1 MASPVL
7 ADAEASAPRPVG
19 LILNGMAMSDPGLL
33 VVREGH
39 LFTRIDDL
47 RQLGIE
53 APSAPVLPIEGQ
65 DYVELGHIAGLSAEL
80 DEDRT
85 NLKIS
90 ASPDVFPH
98 LAFGRGNARAALSPI
113 LPAQFLGYDLVL
125 SSQGG
130 HAGLSGLV
138 DLGTSGKWGVLGTTM
153 LLTGQGMHP
162 VRLDTSFRRE
172 FPDRR
177 LRLVLGDTVSRP
189 GPGGQPIRFGGI
201 QFGTDFSLDPD
212 AVNFPLPTVLASAAL
227 PSTVE
232 LLSEAQRQSYEVG
245 PGSFDIALQ
254 PRMTGAGQV
263 TMNIRDVTGN
273 TRRIVRNFY
282 TSTDLLRPGLT
293 DFSIEAGA
301 LRRNYGVAGPDYGA
315 FFAAAAIRRPLAAW
329 LTAQVRAETAAGT
342 SVIGLGGS
350 VVLGALAE
358 VNATGALSRADG
370 RSGREFRVQARR
382 TTPDYSLSAS
392 IDSASRDFRSP
403 GQAPFQAGD
412 RREIALAA
420 SVSLGRLG
428 GLNLAQALLDAGGDT
443 PSARH
448 YSITSASYNASLWG
462 GALGAGVQRTM
473 RRGGGQ
479 TCTDWSVFA
488 SYTLALGPHTR
499 VSQFA
504 ETGRV
509 AATFDR
515 SLPDGP
521 GWGLR
526 ALVGEDRGRPWLEGA
541 YMLRTA
547 AGDFGIDAMRRG
559 SFSGIRAT
567 ASGAFVRVEGTVLA
581 TPRLDYAFALIDVD
595 SDDTVTVTL
604 ENRPLPRKAGA
615 GRKVIAT
622 GLQPYAANHIGIDGS
637 SVSIDATLASTDA
650 VATPG
655 WRQAAAVHFGDSSRR
670 PASFRI
676 VDGAGHPIPVGASA
690 RWSGGTGVVGYDG
703 EVWLDDHAP
712 GEAMIVNLGHRL
724 CRSILPAET
733 TLEAET
739 PDRTLA
745 CEPYIEVEDVL

>member
-1 MASPVL
+1 MSSPAM
-7 ADAEASAPRPVG
+7 ADAVPEAPRPVG
-19 LILNGMAMSDPGLL
+19 LILNGMAMSEPGLL
-33 VVREGH
+33 VVQGGN
-39 LFTRIDDL
+39 LFTRVEDL

-53 APSAPVLPIEGQ
+53 AFTAPVLPIEGQ

-80 DEDRT
+80 DDERT

-90 ASPDVFPH
+90 ASPEVFPH
-98 LAFGRGNARAALSPI
+98 LAFGQGNARATLSPI

-130 HAGLSGLV
+130 GVGLSGLV
-138 DLGTSGKWGVLGTTM
+138 DLGMSGQWGVLGTTM
-153 LLTGQGMHP
+153 LLAGRGGHA

-172 FPDRR
+172 FPQRR
-177 LRLVLGDTVSRP
+177 LRIGLGDAVSRP

-212 AVNFPLPTVLASAAL
+212 SINFPLPVLLASAAL

-263 TMNIRDVTGN
+263 TMNIRDVTGQ
-273 TRRIVRNFY
+273 TRTIVRDFY

-293 DFSIEAGA
+293 DFTVEAGA
-301 LRRNYGVAGPDYGA
+301 LRRNYGVAGADYGA
-315 FFAAAAIRRPLAAW
+315 FFAAAAIRRPLSSW
-329 LTAQVRAETAAGT
+329 FTAQARAETAGGT
-342 SVIGLGGS
+342 SVIGIGGS
-350 VVLGALAE
+350 FVVGALAE
-358 VNATGALSRADG
+358 VNSSGALSFADG
-370 RSGREFRVQARR
+370 HRGHDLRVQARR
-382 TTPDYSLSAS
+382 TTSAYSLSAS
-392 IDSASRDFRSP
+392 FETASKDFQSP
-403 GQAPFQAGD
+403 GQAPSQTGE
-412 RREIALAA
+412 RREMTLAA
-420 SVSLGRLG
+420 SLPLGRWG
-428 GLNLAQALLDAGGDT
+428 GLNLAQALLDSGRNT
-443 PSARH
+443 PSARRF
-448 YSITSASYNASLWG
+448 SITSASYNTSLWG
-462 GALGAGVQRTM
+462 GALGGGVQRSI

-479 TCTDWSVFA
+479 ARTDWSVFA
-488 SYTLALGPHTR
+488 SYTLAIGPQTR
-499 VSQFA
+499 VAQFA
-504 ETGRV
+504 ESGRA

-526 ALVGEDRGRPWLEGA
+526 ALVGQDRGRPWLEGA
-541 YMLRTA
+541 YMVRTA
-547 AGDFGIDAMRRG
+547 AGDFGIDAARRG

-567 ASGAFVRVEGTVLA
+567 ASGALVRVAGTVLA

-637 SVSIDATLASTDA
+637 NVSIDSALASTDA

-655 WRQAAAVHFGDSSRR
+655 WRQAAAVHFGDSSRH

-676 VDGAGHPIPVGASA
+676 MDGTGHPIPVGAIA

-703 EVWLDDHAP
+703 EVWMEDHTP
-712 GEAMIVNLGHRL
+712 GEAMIISMGHRQ
-724 CRSILPAET
+724 CRSIVPSGGAGGAES
-733 TLEAET
+733 
-739 PDRTLA
+739 PGRTMA
-745 CEPYIEVEDVL
+745 CEPYIEAEDVL